1 MNTYKKLRLDLEENE
16 ILILKQILEEYQGD
30 KELRSYNELI
40 EKVNNPKEIKHSQAK
55 TEATEKA
62 TKARSDKAREKIKKA
77 VFELE
82 RELMRG
88 NIKKV
93 SHFAISK
100 KSGVHINTVKKY
112 SYFVEMAQK
121 EFNDTRRRTKE

>member
-1 MNTYKKLRLDLEENE
+1 MRAVYKKMRLDLEEYE
-16 ILILKQILEEYQGD
+16 LMMLKEMIEKYQGD
-30 KELRSYNELI
+30 KESRSFKELM
-40 EKVNNPKEIKHSQAK
+40 EKINNPKEIKHSTAK
-55 TEATEKA
+55 REATEKA
-62 TKARSDKAREKIKKA
+62 TKARSDKAREKIKTA
-77 VFELE
+77 VIELE

-112 SYFVEMAQK
+112 SYFVELCQK
-121 EFNDTRRRTKE
+121 EFNDKRKKI